1 MLVQQL
7 LDHIHINPSYLS
19 RKFKTETGMTI
30 SEFTNRKRVEE
41 AKLYLQRDNISIT
54 DVAFMVGFNDVN
66 YFTKVF
72 KKYTS
77 VTPSQFI
84 NKKDKS

>member
-1 MLVQQL
+1 
-7 LDHIHINPSYLS
+7 
-19 RKFKTETGMTI
+19 MTI